1 MSLLLEYSLILKII
15 FLGIIEGLT
24 EFIPVSSTAHLIVVS
39 RLIDFTSIKNN
50 VFEIAIQIGGIIA
63 ILFVYR
69 KKLVRVLINI
79 NKAEEKVFI
88 SNVIFAFI
96 PAVIIGLIFHDFIK
110 EYFFNNTIIAIS
122 LIAGGLIIIIIEKDK
137 KSFLINKI
145 EKINPNIAI
154 KIGLFQCVSMIPGVS
169 RSGATILGAMLLNV
183 NRKVATEFSF
193 YLAIPTISSACIY
206 DIYKNLST
214 LSYSD
219 LNIIFIGIISSFLSS
234 LLVIKWLI
242 KYVANHNFIIFAIYR
257 IIIGFL
263 ILFLI

>member
-1 MSLLLEYSLILKII
+1 MSFLLEYSLILKII

-24 EFIPVSSTAHLIVVS
+24 EFIPVSSTAHLIVIS
-39 RLIDFTSIKNN
+39 HLIDFTTIKNN
-50 VFEIAIQIGGIIA
+50 VFEIAIQIGGIMA

-69 KKLVRVLINI
+69 KRLFNTLINL
-79 NKAEEKVFI
+79 KKTEEKLFVGNI
-88 SNVIFAFI
+88 LFAFI
-96 PAVIIGLIFHDFIK
+96 PAVIFGLIFHDFIK
-110 EYFFNNTIIAIS
+110 EYFFNNTVIALS
-122 LIAGGLIIIIIEKDK
+122 LIIGGLIIIIVEKSK

-183 NRKVATEFSF
+183 NRKIATEFSF

-206 DIYKNLST
+206 DIYKNLFT
-214 LSYSD
+214 LSYLD

-234 LLVIKWLI
+234 LMVIKWLI

-257 IIIGFL
+257 IIIGLL